1 MNIFGYRQFISIL
14 LPSLVISFQSSLY
27 HSQNTLSRAQY
38 SQNHPIRH
46 LQYYHSHESPLL
58 SGSFILNKKRRGNI
72 ILNLLKQESR
82 QSKSSS
88 SSSYPSPQPL
98 HQSSPRLNEDSITV
112 KSKNETNEKVSISDK
127 NTSTYSNDEAK
138 LQRDE
143 MARDITSSFPQDTT
157 TILPNESLA
166 SSSEPFQLPPY
177 VTILTLCWFV
187 SCLSS
192 LDRVAMSVAMI
203 PLSSEYH
210 LSDSI
215 KGQISSIFSIGY
227 GIGIIPIGL
236 LISSAST
243 RWIMATGV
251 FMWSLATIGTPI
263 AASLIQVV
271 PASISTNVDVGDT
284 VQSASLVAQNVAPL
298 LLIRSIM
305 GGAESVV
312 LPTIQKILSKWVP
325 QSQKSLA
332 VAIVISGFQF
342 GTIAAYLFSPWIID
356 ALNSASVQSWLDGLV
371 TATSTATTTSTT
383 TTTIDGWEGMFYIY
397 GAVGLLWLLPWLGF
411 AEDEPPSSTNLP
423 TESISSTSS
432 SIVNPSSS
440 KTDSI
445 VSNADDKH
453 ANVIMEAPWKELFQ
467 SPAIWG
473 MTVAHAANNWGL
485 YNSLSWTPT
494 FYAEQ
499 YGLNVKDSALF
510 SIIPSVAG
518 AVAGLSAGFIA
529 DKVLEKY
536 ASNTAVESIV
546 GADNS
551 ITATQ
556 LMEERRTQIRKIF
569 QGIALLM
576 PAACLLTLSSNIP
589 QDPFAAQLLLT
600 GTVGFQAFNAA
611 GYGAAPQEK
620 AGAKWSGLLYSVTT
634 LPGVMVGSL
643 GVYVTGVILDNSDQN
658 WSQVF
663 ALNGLVDIVGAIAF
677 IILYNSRKEFD

>member
-1 MNIFGYRQFISIL
+1 
-14 LPSLVISFQSSLY
+14 
-27 HSQNTLSRAQY
+27 
-38 SQNHPIRH
+38 
-46 LQYYHSHESPLL
+46 
-58 SGSFILNKKRRGNI
+58 
-72 ILNLLKQESR
+72 
-82 QSKSSS
+82 
-88 SSSYPSPQPL
+88 
-98 HQSSPRLNEDSITV
+98 
-112 KSKNETNEKVSISDK
+112 
-127 NTSTYSNDEAK
+127 
-138 LQRDE
+138 
-143 MARDITSSFPQDTT
+143 
-157 TILPNESLA
+157 
-166 SSSEPFQLPPY
+166 
-177 VTILTLCWFV
+177 
-187 SCLSS
+187 
-192 LDRVAMSVAMI
+192 
-203 PLSSEYH
+203 
-210 LSDSI
+210 
-215 KGQISSIFSIGY
+215 
-227 GIGIIPIGL
+227 
-236 LISSAST
+236 
-243 RWIMATGV
+243 
-251 FMWSLATIGTPI
+251 MWSLATIGTPI

-271 PASISTNVDVGDT
+271 PASISTNVDAGDT

-356 ALNSASVQSWLDGLV
+356 ALNSASVQSWLDSLS
-371 TATSTATTTSTT
+371 TATSTATTTTT
-383 TTTIDGWEGMFYIY
+383 TTSIDGWEGMFYIY
-397 GAVGLLWLLPWLGF
+397 GAVGLLWLLPWFGF

-440 KTDSI
+440 IVNPSSSIVNPSSSIVNPSSSKTDSI
-445 VSNADDKH
+445 VSNAEDKR

-510 SIIPSVAG
+510 SIIPSIAG

-556 LMEERRTQIRKIF
+556 LMEERRTRIRKIF